1 MEIVLRSAAVFVF
14 LWFLTRII
22 GKKEL
27 AEISSFELVLLVVIG
42 DLVQQGVTQEDMS
55 VTGAILATGTIA
67 LLVVSMSYVSFRWRR
82 ADRVV
87 EGVPVVIVS
96 DGRMVTESMRLER
109 LTEDEVVSAAREQG
123 IGDVADVRFGVLEP
137 DGKFSFVRFDREH
150 APPLERSAR
159 PVTARPPVA
168 S

>member
-67 LLVVSMSYVSFRWRR
+67 LLVVTMSYVSFRWRR

-150 APPLERSAR
+150 APPSNDR
-159 PVTARPPVA
+159 PGQ
-168 S
+168 

>member
-137 DGKFSFVRFDREH
+137 DGKFSFVRFDRKH
-150 APPLERSAR
+150 APPSSDR
-159 PVTARPPVA
+159 PGQ
-168 S
+168 

>member
-55 VTGAILATGTIA
+55 VTGAILAVGTIA
-67 LLVVSMSYVSFRWRR
+67 LLVVSMSYVSFRWKR

-96 DGRMVTESMRLER
+96 DGRMVTESMDVER

-137 DGKFSFVRFDREH
+137 DGKFSFVRFDREP
-150 APPLERSAR
+150 APPSRDR
-159 PVTARPPVA
+159 PGE
-168 S
+168 

>member
-14 LWFLTRII
+14 LWFLTRVI

-96 DGRMVTESMRLER
+96 DGRMVTESMRVER
-109 LTEDEVVSAAREQG
+109 LTEDEVLSAAREQG

-150 APPLERSAR
+150 APPSRDR
-159 PVTARPPVA
+159 PGQ
-168 S
+168 

>member
-14 LWFLTRII
+14 LWFLTRMI

-87 EGVPVVIVS
+87 EGIPVVIVS

-109 LTEDEVVSAAREQG
+109 LTEYEVVSAAREQG

-150 APPLERSAR
+150 APPAR
-159 PVTARPPVA
+159 DRPGQ
-168 S
+168 

>member
-14 LWFLTRII
+14 LWFLMRVI

-27 AEISSFELVLLVVIG
+27 AEISAFELVLLVVIG

-67 LLVVSMSYVSFRWRR
+67 LLVVSMSYASFRWRR

-150 APPLERSAR
+150 APPSGDR
-159 PVTARPPVA
+159 PGQ
-168 S
+168 

>member
-14 LWFLTRII
+14 LWFLMRII

-27 AEISSFELVLLVVIG
+27 AEISAFELVLLVVIG

-67 LLVVSMSYVSFRWRR
+67 LLVVSMSYASFRWKR
-82 ADRVV
+82 AERVV

-96 DGRMVTESMRLER
+96 DGRMVTESMRVER
-109 LTEDEVVSAAREQG
+109 LTEDEVVSAARQQG
-123 IGDVADVRFGVLEP
+123 IGDIADVRFGVLES
-137 DGKFSFVRFDREH
+137 DGKFSFARYDREH
-150 APPLERSAR
+150 APPSSDR
-159 PVTARPPVA
+159 PGM
-168 S
+168 